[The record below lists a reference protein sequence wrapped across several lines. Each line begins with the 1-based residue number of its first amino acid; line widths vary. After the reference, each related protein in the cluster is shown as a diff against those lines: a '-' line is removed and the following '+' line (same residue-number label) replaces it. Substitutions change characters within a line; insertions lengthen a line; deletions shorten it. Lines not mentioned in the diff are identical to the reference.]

1 MIAIYKQQGFTLI
14 ELLIVIA
21 IGAVLATLAAPSFV
35 DMTKN
40 SRLSSAAREFQ
51 SIVQTAR
58 TEAITRNAIVSL
70 YNPTVNGDWS
80 GNIHLCLG
88 AAACVSNAASFIKK
102 FTIGDLSDDGASN
115 GDITIDSN
123 GTGDSLITVNASGQL
138 ITTTPP
144 ITIAFCDSRTEGN
157 LDYQLLTI
165 SATGRPSVSDLGALS
180 CVQ

>member
-70 YNPTVNGDWS
+70 YNPTTDGNWS

-88 AAACVSNAASFIKK
+88 AAACASNTASFIRK

-138 ITTTPP
+138 STTL

-157 LDYQLLTI
+157 RDYQLLTI
-165 SATGRPSVSDLGALS
+165 SPTGRPSVSDLGAGS